1 MRRVRAVWTDE
12 QMEAI
17 ISVLLRTGVT
27 AASLLVL
34 AGGIYYLARH
44 GMEHPDYRVF
54 RGEPIE
60 LRSLPGI
67 VGFALGSHSR
77 SIIEVG
83 LLLLVM
89 TPVARV
95 LFSVMGFARQRDY
108 LYVIVT
114 LVVLAVL
121 LHNLIAGVF

>member
-1 MRRVRAVWTDE
+1 MRRVRAAWTDE

-17 ISVLLRTGVT
+17 ISLLLRAGVT
-27 AASLLVL
+27 AVSLLVL
-34 AGGIYYLARH
+34 VGGSNYLARH

-77 SIIEVG
+77 DIIEVG
-83 LLLLVM
+83 LQLLVM

-95 LFSVMGFARQRDY
+95 LFSVIGFARQRDY

-114 LVVLAVL
+114 LAC
-121 LHNLIAGVF
+121 

>member
-1 MRRVRAVWTDE
+1 
-12 QMEAI
+12 
-17 ISVLLRTGVT
+17 
-27 AASLLVL
+27 
-34 AGGIYYLARH
+34 
-44 GMEHPDYRVF
+44 MEHPSYRVF

-67 VGFALGSHSR
+67 VGFALDSHSR
-77 SIIEVG
+77 GIVEVG

-95 LFSVMGFARQRDY
+95 LFSVIGFARQRDY

-114 LVVLAVL
+114 LAVLAVL